1 MKQAFRLITVWAAL
15 SVAYADYPGSI
26 VDGIPLVDSLVLP
39 ADCLNTD
46 VPLLY
51 FPSGVLPCGTTLSHT
66 ESGVSAFAT
75 VGVLWVVNP
84 VHGLAEG
91 SIFPVLQD
99 KEPFTFER
107 LEEIRRNG
115 LIGLIVEEIVI
126 PAVPDVTGLLLF
138 RQPGHPP

>member
-1 MKQAFRLITVWAAL
+1 MLFR
-15 SVAYADYPGSI
+15 S
-26 VDGIPLVDSLVLP
+26 
-39 ADCLNTD
+39 
-46 VPLLY
+46 
-51 FPSGVLPCGTTLSHT
+51 PSGVLPCGTTLSHT

-115 LIGLIVEEIVI
+115 LIGLIVEASFE
-126 PAVPDVTGLLLF
+126 ATQRSMREHDNLSLD
-138 RQPGHPP
+138 